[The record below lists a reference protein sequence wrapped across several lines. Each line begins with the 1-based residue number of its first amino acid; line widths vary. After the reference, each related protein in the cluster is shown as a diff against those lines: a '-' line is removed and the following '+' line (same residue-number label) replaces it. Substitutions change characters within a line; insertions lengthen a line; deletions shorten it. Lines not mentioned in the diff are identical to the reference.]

1 MKIVLLSTSDI
12 SGGAAIASSRM
23 AVALRKQGHE
33 VHQLVLFKKSKD
45 AWVEAITGESWFT
58 ERLRD
63 AQYFFTQ
70 KFLVKP
76 GYQLSFNPWRGYD
89 VSQHPLV
96 QAADV
101 IQLHWINHGFM
112 GMRELKALFALQK
125 PIFWHMH
132 DYWAFTGGCHYP
144 GNCRKFETGCGFCP
158 ALRKRAEKDVTAR
171 QLLAKK
177 EIYGTNRP
185 TLVGASAWLS
195 KEAESSYLANYA
207 EVAHVPNPIDTA
219 FYAEKAEDSLRMRLG
234 IKPGEKVLLF
244 AAMNTADVRKGF
256 KELTEALT
264 YLKKSSDLPLHLVVA
279 GKSSLP
285 ANLPYP
291 ASFLGPLNAAEM
303 RAAYQA
309 ADVFVIPSLEENLPN
324 TILESL
330 ASGTPVVGF
339 DAGGIPE
346 VVIDGKSGFLA
357 KTGDSVQLGRA
368 VAKALAS
375 EWPEDFGEVLSR
387 FSELAVA
394 RSYFQLINRN
404 QKRLQAKKPTL

>member
-12 SGGAAIASSRM
+12 SGGAAIAASRM

-45 AWVEAITGESWFT
+45 AFVQAVAAESWFV

-63 AQYFFTQ
+63 AQYLFTQ
-70 KFLVKP
+70 KLLVKP
-76 GYQLSFNPWRGYD
+76 GYQLSFNPWNGYD
-89 VSQHPLV
+89 VSKHPLV

-101 IQLHWINHGFM
+101 IQLHWINHGFL
-112 GMRELKALFALQK
+112 GMPQLKALFTLQK
-125 PIFWHMH
+125 PVFWHMH

-144 GNCRKFETGCGFCP
+144 GGCRKFETGCGFCP
-158 ALRKRAEKDVTAR
+158 ALRKPIEQDATAL
-171 QLLAKK
+171 QLLAKQ
-177 EIYGTNRP
+177 ELYRINQP
-185 TLVGASAWLS
+185 TLVGASAWLT
-195 KEAESSYLANYA
+195 KEAEKSYLASYA
-207 EVAHVPNPIDTA
+207 KVAHVPNPIDTS
-219 FYAEKAEDSLRMRLG
+219 FYATVAEDSLRMRLG
-234 IKPGEKVLLF
+234 IKPDEKVLLF

-256 KELTEALT
+256 NELTEALS
-264 YLKKSSDLPLHLVVA
+264 YLKNSSDLPLRLLVA

-285 ANLPYP
+285 GNLPYP
-291 ASFLGPLNAAEM
+291 ASFLGALNATEM

-346 VVIDGKSGFLA
+346 MVIDGKSGFLA
-357 KTGDSVQLGRA
+357 KTGDAVQLGQA
-368 VAKALAS
+368 IEKALLTN
-375 EWPEDFGEVLSR
+375 WPENFEEVLST
-387 FSELAVA
+387 FSEEVVGLAYS
-394 RSYFQLINRN
+394 RLMHQNRN
-404 QKRLQAKKPTL
+404 V